1 MYGDSS
7 YGSTKRTTS
16 DNRLATEEK
25 GDQKLERR
33 ARHLF
38 HFQLLA
44 LALLV
49 TAFVVMA
56 VLVISPLK

>member
-7 YGSTKRTTS
+7 YGSTNRAIS
-16 DNRLATEEK
+16 DTRPATD
-25 GDQKLERR
+25 DQKLERR
-33 ARHLF
+33 VRHLF

-49 TAFVVMA
+49 TAFAVMV
-56 VLVISPLK
+56 VLVILPLK

>member
-7 YGSTKRTTS
+7 YGST
-16 DNRLATEEK
+16 NRAISHTGPATEEK

-33 ARHLF
+33 VRHLF

-49 TAFVVMA
+49 TAFAVMV